1 MKTIIK
7 KLIFSLLTL
16 VMISPVFAKHHHH
29 HSNSS
34 SNLRQPNYVDVKCA
48 NGKSTTCWCVS
59 GGVPVSEWE
68 CNGTVKSFRIDRKYL
83 QDILVNGQSKCQFN
97 SARDANNLIGNS
109 VCNYLR

>member
-1 MKTIIK
+1 M
-7 KLIFSLLTL
+7 
-16 VMISPVFAKHHHH
+16 
-29 HSNSS
+29 
-34 SNLRQPNYVDVKCA
+34 
-48 NGKSTTCWCVS
+48 
-59 GGVPVSEWE
+59 PVSEWE